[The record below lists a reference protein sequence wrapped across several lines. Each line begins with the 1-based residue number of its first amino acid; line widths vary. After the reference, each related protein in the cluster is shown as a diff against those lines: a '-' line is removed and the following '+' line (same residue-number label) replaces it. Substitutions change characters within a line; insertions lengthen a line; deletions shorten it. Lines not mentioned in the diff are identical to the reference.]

1 MTWGGSPHRGACRG
15 SPGLVVAPEGRG
27 SPTGTIPAAPS
38 PACSDPCPVEENPYE
53 PLDPPIAVPSRKHLP
68 DPPGEPTPV
77 GMRPCSPNRGPAAP
91 SGPAVTP
98 SPSPAHPCCSQ
109 ERLVLVG
116 AVALGVSV
124 LLNVL
129 LLALGSRR
137 SEYRGGHGSS
147 STLGLL
153 GAALRLLGD
162 PPSTVTLCPP
172 PVAALTVAL
181 DEAETVKQPPNVGA
195 CPCRVPP
202 PHFLGV
208 TVSPGPI
215 SPPSPSPQPPRP
227 SCCTTKRTTSA
238 WKRAGGS

>member
-1 MTWGGSPHRGACRG
+1 M
-15 SPGLVVAPEGRG
+15 APEGRG

-38 PACSDPCPVEENPYE
+38 PVCSDPCPVEENPYE

-77 GMRPCSPNRGPAAP
+77 GMRPCSPNWGPAAP

-98 SPSPAHPCCSQ
+98 SPSPARPCCSQ

-137 SEYRGGHGSS
+137 SEYCGGHGGSP
-147 STLGLL
+147 TLRDARGSVKVI
-153 GAALRLLGD
+153 GGPPQHGD
-162 PPSTVTLCPP
+162 PL
-172 PVAALTVAL
+172 
-181 DEAETVKQPPNVGA
+181 
-195 CPCRVPP
+195 
-202 PHFLGV
+202 
-208 TVSPGPI
+208 
-215 SPPSPSPQPPRP
+215 PPSSRSPD
-227 SCCTTKRTTSA
+227 
-238 WKRAGGS
+238 GGPG